1 MRKLILVLLILLSF
15 ASYGQESKQ
24 FSKMWIVS
32 ENTISGF
39 NWTDLNLEK
48 ESSFTTPIIA
58 AWKKFLDE
66 NHSFNVEGVEVC
78 DETCKGFLAQWQGEE
93 IAVPEQ
99 YAKSVWLRI
108 SLNIKK
114 LPTSDKAEAAFQWEG
129 RVALLDIES
138 KRLMGSYTVTLE
150 ERRYRNMDQ
159 KALNSALASS
169 LYRGPL
175 PGFKELNQLLDKSL
189 RLSQSAT
196 VQVTGQRNV
205 GDINALMELLKTRGK
220 HLGIQVTLESFK
232 GNEAKL
238 ICFYQGEEKAF
249 SDLLSQLKE
258 LKSSHSYGI
267 TGDFT
272 KAPFVMK
279 LVNP

>member
-108 SLNIKK
+108 SL
-114 LPTSDKAEAAFQWEG
+114 D
-129 RVALLDIES
+129 R
-138 KRLMGSYTVTLE
+138 
-150 ERRYRNMDQ
+150 
-159 KALNSALASS
+159 
-169 LYRGPL
+169 
-175 PGFKELNQLLDKSL
+175 KS
-189 RLSQSAT
+189 
-196 VQVTGQRNV
+196 VV
-205 GDINALMELLKTRGK
+205 
-220 HLGIQVTLESFK
+220 
-232 GNEAKL
+232 
-238 ICFYQGEEKAF
+238 
-249 SDLLSQLKE
+249 
-258 LKSSHSYGI
+258 
-267 TGDFT
+267 
-272 KAPFVMK
+272 
-279 LVNP
+279 